1 MCHQLNFKHGC
12 SHIDS
17 PDWIKKGKATM
28 NPKNEDDKCFQ
39 YAERIQKGFQ
49 TLNCLSINIT
59 RKK

>member
-12 SHIDS
+12 LHIDS

-39 YAERIQKGFQ
+39 YAERIQKEFQ
-49 TLNCLSINIT
+49 TLNRL
-59 RKK
+59 